1 MRTITEVASL
11 LSSLLLTAFL
21 WAQPSGQF
29 QSVEAG
35 LPYFNT
41 GLFTTFSAETGLP
54 VARAYVQIVND
65 NLTFVKNDS
74 GFLADIQIELFLT
87 KVNQDFVFNR
97 TISRKIFVADYA
109 ETNSTEKLHTLYTEV
124 EVDSGLY
131 EAIVTVT
138 DKNSNK
144 QFSQKRSLKV
154 SSSTGKDRQFG
165 LSDILFFSE
174 HETDDRGNINRFDPE
189 LTNNFTSKGKFV
201 YAYFNLYSFDAEDS
215 LLVSYLVTDPHGTV
229 IQQNK
234 YLAANEPGLTEHFIR
249 LNRYYFSKNLYTL
262 QVSASTG
269 DRSASKSN
277 TFAFFWKFAPNT
289 SQDLDLAI
297 EYLKYI
303 ARSDS
308 IKYFRKKSFEEK
320 RQFFERF
327 WRARD
332 PNPDTEEN
340 ELMIEYYRRVNFSNE
355 YFSATGIDGWLTDR
369 GRIYIK
375 FGQPDEIDR
384 HPFEAGSYP
393 YEIWRYYSV
402 RKVFLFVDRTGF
414 GDYQLHPDYYYV
426 EYE

>member
-1 MRTITEVASL
+1 MRILKVVIAL
-11 LSSLLLTAFL
+11 LFNLFLTAAL
-21 WAQPSGQF
+21 WAQPSGQLPGG
-29 QSVEAG
+29 EAG

-41 GLFTTFSAETGLP
+41 GLFSTFSAENGLP
-54 VARAYVQIVND
+54 VARAYIQIVND
-65 NLTFVKNDS
+65 NLTFVKIDS
-74 GFLADIQIELFLT
+74 GFMADIQIELFLT
-87 KVNQDFVFNR
+87 KENQDFVFNR
-97 TISRKIFVADYA
+97 TINRKISVADYG
-109 ETNSTEKLHTLYTEV
+109 ETNSTEKMHTLYTEV

-131 EAIVTVT
+131 EAVVTVM

-144 QFSQKRSLKV
+144 QFSQKRTLKV
-154 SSSTGKDRQFG
+154 NSSGEAGQFG

-174 HETDDRGNINRFDPE
+174 HETDEQGNIKEFDPE
-189 LTNNFTSKGKFV
+189 LTNNFTGQGKFV
-201 YAYFNLYSFDAEDS
+201 YAYFNSYSADAEDS
-215 LLVSYLVTDPHGTV
+215 ILISYLVKDPLGTV

-234 YLAANEPGLTEHFIR
+234 YLAANQTGLTEHFIR

-262 QVSASTG
+262 QVSARAG
-269 DRSASKSN
+269 NRLASKSN

-289 SQDLDLAI
+289 TQDLDQAI
-297 EYLKYI
+297 EYLRYI
-303 ARSDS
+303 TRTDS

-320 RQFFERF
+320 KQFFERF

-340 ELMIEYYRRVNFSNE
+340 ELMIEYYRRINFANE
-355 YFSATGIDGWLTDR
+355 YFSATGVDGWLTDR

-393 YEIWRYYSV
+393 YEVWRFYSV